1 MHYACKLWLQ
11 VLEPFV
17 PNNTVFMIL
26 KKLPVFALFVFALLQ
41 LNAQMPGFNYQAVLR
56 DNQGALM
63 ANHTATVH
71 LSIHA
76 DSATGPVLYSER
88 DSIITTPL
96 GIFSVVV
103 GGGTT
108 VSGNFNTIDWSGK
121 RFLQVELDANAGIN
135 YTDMG
140 TSQLM
145 SVPYA
150 LYAAK
155 APAVSVTVMDVNDK
169 GQIWVGQGTD
179 TVRSTNTVWSTGGNV
194 GLGTPAVLGTT
205 DNSDVVFKRNGT
217 EAMRI
222 TADGVTMNSQ
232 KMGVG
237 GGAFTPATAMDIN
250 GAISLRDT
258 TVNVSQDFTLD
269 VSGRSY
275 FNIVTTVNGGSAKT
289 TLNDGVVRG
298 QLLLLNVSATGGN
311 NIRVESNP
319 ATTNMRLSTSS
330 RDMGDGD
337 SLMLLWNGTDWVE
350 INYTDIP

>member
-1 MHYACKLWLQ
+1 
-11 VLEPFV
+11 
-17 PNNTVFMIL
+17 MIF
-26 KKLPVFALFVFALLQ
+26 KKLPVFVLLLILSVFV
-41 LNAQMPGFNYQAVLR
+41 NAQAPGFNYQAVLR
-56 DNQGALM
+56 DNQGSIM
-63 ANHTATVH
+63 PNHLATVRI
-71 LSIHA
+71 SIHA

-108 VSGNFNTIDWSGK
+108 VSGNFNTVDWSGK
-121 RFLQVELDANAGIN
+121 RFMQVELDPAAGIN

-155 APAVSVTVMDVNDK
+155 SPAVSVTVMDVNDH
-169 GQIWVGQGTD
+169 GTIWVGQGSD
-179 TVRSTNTVWSTGGNV
+179 TIKSTNTVWTTGGNT
-194 GLGTPAVLGTT
+194 GLGTPAVLGTI

-217 EAMRI
+217 ESMRI
-222 TADGVTMNSQ
+222 TADGVSMNSK
-232 KMGVG
+232 KMCVG
-237 GGAFTPATAMDIN
+237 GGAVTPATAMDIN

-258 TVNVSQDFTLD
+258 TVNVTTDFTLD

-289 TLNDGVVRG
+289 TLGDGVVRG
-298 QLLLLNVSATGGN
+298 QLLLLNVTATAGN

-337 SLMLLWNGTDWVE
+337 SLMLLWNGSDWVE